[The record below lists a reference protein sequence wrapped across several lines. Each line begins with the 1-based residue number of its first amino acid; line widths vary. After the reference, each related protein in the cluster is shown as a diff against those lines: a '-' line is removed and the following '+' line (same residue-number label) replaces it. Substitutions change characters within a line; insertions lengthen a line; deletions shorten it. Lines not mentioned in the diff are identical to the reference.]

1 LNSGATGHA
10 QLYIQPQLLRKFGDS
25 SLGSQAGSAEWL
37 SGRKLSTHA
46 WQVAPA
52 AFKRENAVP
61 CQSEAGIS
69 ADSADRRCRLKG
81 LNPGAADLKASDQ
94 IISVKALAN
103 PEINIP
109 PFQYIHIS
117 ESVLH

>member
-1 LNSGATGHA
+1 
-10 QLYIQPQLLRKFGDS
+10 
-25 SLGSQAGSAEWL
+25 
-37 SGRKLSTHA
+37 
-46 WQVAPA
+46 VALA

-94 IISVKALAN
+94 TISVKALAN